1 MRKQNLKQDLYSQIS
16 TIGQYSSTK
25 RSNLNID
32 DLIYQFKMR
41 KSNYKLAKQYSEI
54 IKIFDNNKQT
64 SKQPFQYQSN
74 QLQNTDRLRTD
85 ESQELLQFQ
94 ETKQRLSHQIDI
106 HQIINDT
113 SPIKITPRLN
123 YENFKTFQETER
135 KSYEFNTYNTHLANF
150 GPLSSNQ
157 CETDEEIQQISQQSV
172 QKLSK
177 FKTLESEQQLQTF
190 VFKINNQ
197 VEKLNKK
204 FQKQGFF
211 MIKLF
216 SKWTLKEKATKMY
229 FKFFEHKIQSYFDLF
244 QIYEPSIDE
253 KNNDTQNTNQRMFSD
268 NVLTPINLNI
278 QIFQIP
284 TLKPVTQFGAI
295 NFEEYLKKKNQNI
308 E

>member
-1 MRKQNLKQDLYSQIS
+1 MRRQNLKQDLYSQIS
-16 TIGQYSSTK
+16 TIGQSSSSK

-54 IKIFDNNKQT
+54 IKIFDNKQ
-64 SKQPFQYQSN
+64 SPNYEYQSS
-74 QLQNTDRLRTD
+74 QLQTKVRLKTE

-106 HQIINDT
+106 HQFINET
-113 SPIKITPRLN
+113 SPIKITTRLN

-135 KSYEFNTYNTHLANF
+135 KSYESNNYNTQLANF
-150 GPLSSNQ
+150 GPLSSSNQ
-157 CETDEEIQQISQQSV
+157 CETDEEIKQISQKSV

-177 FKTLESEQQLQTF
+177 FRTFEQEQFQTCF
-190 VFKINNQ
+190 DKISSQ
-197 VEKLNKK
+197 IKKLNFK
-204 FQKQGFF
+204 FEKQGFM

-229 FKFFEHKIQSYFDLF
+229 FRFFEHKIQSYFDLF
-244 QIYEPSIDE
+244 QIYEPSIE
-253 KNNDTQNTNQRMFSD
+253 ENNDDDQNNNQRILTD
-268 NVLTPINLNI
+268 NILTPINLNI
-278 QIFQIP
+278 LNFQIP
-284 TLKPVTQFGAI
+284 TIKPVTQFGAI

>member
-1 MRKQNLKQDLYSQIS
+1 MRRQNLKQDLYSQIS
-16 TIGQYSSTK
+16 TIGQSSSSK

-41 KSNYKLAKQYSEI
+41 KSNQKLAKQYSEI
-54 IKIFDNNKQT
+54 IKIFDNKQ
-64 SKQPFQYQSN
+64 SPKQPFEYQSGK
-74 QLQNTDRLRTD
+74 LQTKVRLRTD
-85 ESQELLQFQ
+85 ESQELLQYQ

-106 HQIINDT
+106 HQIINET

-135 KSYEFNTYNTHLANF
+135 KSYESNNYNTHLANF

-177 FKTLESEQQLQTF
+177 FKTFEQEQFQKCF
-190 VFKINNQ
+190 VQISSQIEKINI
-197 VEKLNKK
+197 K
-204 FQKQGFF
+204 FKKQGFI

-229 FKFFEHKIQSYFDLF
+229 FRFFERKIQSYFDLF
-244 QIYEPSIDE
+244 QIYEPSIE
-253 KNNDTQNTNQRMFSD
+253 ENNYDNQNTNQSILSE

-278 QIFQIP
+278 QNFQIP

>member
-1 MRKQNLKQDLYSQIS
+1 MRRQTLKQDLYSQIS
-16 TIGQYSSTK
+16 TIGQSSSSK

-54 IKIFDNNKQT
+54 IKIFDNKQ
-64 SKQPFQYQSN
+64 SPKQPFEYQSG
-74 QLQNTDRLRTD
+74 QLQTKVRLRTD
-85 ESQELLQFQ
+85 ESQELLQLQ

-106 HQIINDT
+106 HQIINET

-135 KSYEFNTYNTHLANF
+135 KSYESNNYNTHLANF

-177 FKTLESEQQLQTF
+177 FRTLEQEQFQKCFNKISSQIEQ
-190 VFKINNQ
+190 VNIKFK
-197 VEKLNKK
+197 
-204 FQKQGFF
+204 KQGFL

-229 FKFFEHKIQSYFDLF
+229 FRFFERKIQSYFDLF
-244 QIYEPSIDE
+244 QIYEPPIEEDH
-253 KNNDTQNTNQRMFSD
+253 NDNQNTNQSILLEH
-268 NVLTPINLNI
+268 VLTPINLNI
-278 QIFQIP
+278 QNFQIP
-284 TLKPVTQFGAI
+284 TLKPVTSFGAI